1 MVIFK
6 ELSAL
11 CSSLYN
17 FFLFHY
23 KKHKLCLIKIPTQN
37 KFELLPV
44 IYFQTIVY
52 CGMRFFV
59 VQISTLPCILN
70 GVGIAVSVLSY

>member
-1 MVIFK
+1 MRLFAI
-6 ELSAL
+6 L
-11 CSSLYN
+11 LYTFTIN
-17 FFLFHY
+17 
-23 KKHKLCLIKIPTQN
+23 CVATGD
-37 KFELLPV
+37 EMWPV

-52 CGMRFFV
+52 CGMRFLV